1 MVDPPKA
8 VIKTIAFSNDFLDII
23 SRGFK
28 SNSIRFFIAPPILS
42 ISFNFSLETAGVE
55 ELFGKV
61 NPITSMAEAMVFAVY
76 IPPQAPAPGQAFL
89 IIQSK
94 SFFFN
99 FPETCSPQA
108 SNAETMSSFFDLYFP
123 EAMVPP

>member
-1 MVDPPKA
+1 MVEPPKA

-28 SNSIRFFIAPPILS
+28 SKLIKFFIASPILL
-42 ISFNFSLETAGVE
+42 ISFNFSIETAGIE
-55 ELFGKV
+55 ELLGRV
-61 NPITSMAEAMVFAVY
+61 NPITSIAEAIVLAVY
-76 IPPQAPAPGQAFL
+76 IPPQAPAPGHAFL

-108 SNAETMSSFFDLYFP
+108 SNAETISSFCDLYFP